1 MNEIFENLYEMTAFS
16 NIIAEPQFLIMYAIA
31 FVLLYLGIKKQYE
44 PLLLVPIAFGVL
56 LANFPGGD
64 MGVIQADENG
74 MVMING
80 VMKNIW
86 EMPLH
91 DIAHE
96 LGLMNFIYYMLI
108 KTGFLPPIIFMGVGA
123 LTDFGPMLRNLRL
136 SIFGAAAQLGIFT
149 VLLVSILMGFT
160 PKEAASLGII
170 GGADGPTAIFTT
182 IKLAPHLLGPIAIA
196 AYSYMALV
204 PVIIPLVVKLLCSKK
219 ELSINM
225 KEQEKKYPSKT
236 EIKNLRVLKI
246 IFPIVVTTVVALFV
260 PSAVPLIGMLM
271 FGNLVKEIGSNTF
284 RLFDAASNSIMNAAT
299 IFLGLSVGA
308 TMTTEAFL
316 NWTTIGIVIGGFL
329 AFALSITGGI
339 LFVKLVNLFSKK
351 KINPLIGATGL
362 SAVPMASR
370 AANEDLFI
378 MSISMQNHGGYTEKY
393 DNFDEKVRLLGLN
406 YPDVN
411 QYLSLVHE
419 SDSALEY
426 LISYFQNVDDPV
438 EIVFFGD
445 HQPSLSS
452 SFYPNLN
459 GKGLSGLTEDELED
473 LYTIPFF
480 IWTNYES
487 TEVELPVTSINYL
500 STLALERAGIELPA
514 YNQFLADMMETI
526 PAINSRGYYSKS
538 AGGFLHIEEAT
549 GEEADWIRNY
559 NILQY
564 NNMFDKKEKSE
575 VFFPYL
581 K

>member
-1 MNEIFENLYEMTAFS
+1 MEDIFERLYDMTAFS

-31 FVLLYLGIKKQYE
+31 FILLYLGIKKKYE
-44 PLLLVPIAFGVL
+44 PLLLIPIAFGVL
-56 LANFPGGD
+56 LANFPGGE
-64 MGVIQADENG
+64 MGVVQADENG
-74 MVMING
+74 MVMVDG
-80 VMKNIW
+80 ALKNIW

-91 DIAHE
+91 EIAHD

-149 VLLVSILMGFT
+149 VLLVAILMGFT

-204 PVIIPLVVKLLCSKK
+204 PVIIPLVVKIWCTKK

-225 KEQEKKYPSKT
+225 KEQEKKSSV

-246 IFPIVVTTVVALFV
+246 VFPIVVTTVVALFV

-271 FGNLVKEIGSNTF
+271 FGNLIKEIGSDTS

-329 AFALSITGGI
+329 AFALSISGGI
-339 LFVKLVNLFSKK
+339 LFVKLVNLFTKK

-370 AANEDLFI
+370 VANEIAL
-378 MSISMQNHGGYTEKY
+378 KY
-393 DNFDEKVRLLGLN
+393 DPKNHVL
-406 YPDVN
+406 
-411 QYLSLVHE
+411 QYCMASNISGVIG
-419 SDSALEY
+419 SAVAAGV
-426 LISYFQNVDDPV
+426 LIS
-438 EIVFFGD
+438 
-445 HQPSLSS
+445 
-452 SFYPNLN
+452 
-459 GKGLSGLTEDELED
+459 
-473 LYTIPFF
+473 
-480 IWTNYES
+480 
-487 TEVELPVTSINYL
+487 
-500 STLALERAGIELPA
+500 
-514 YNQFLADMMETI
+514 FL
-526 PAINSRGYYSKS
+526 
-538 AGGFLHIEEAT
+538 
-549 GEEADWIRNY
+549 
-559 NILQY
+559 Q
-564 NNMFDKKEKSE
+564 
-575 VFFPYL
+575 
-581 K
+581 